1 MSGQEIAFYG
11 ASVVAVLGGLGVVA
25 SRNVVHAAVA
35 LILALLSVAG
45 VFLLLS
51 AEFLA
56 LVQVLIYGGAIA
68 ILLLFAL
75 MLTRAREAPV
85 AEDGPQKPLAV
96 LAGLTLLGVLFA
108 VAFGTEWPGTSEELT
123 VVSFADLGDRLFR
136 DWAVPFEI
144 ASLLLLVALVGAI
157 VIARLEED
165 E

>member
-25 SRNVVHAAVA
+25 ARNMVHAAVL
-35 LILALLSVAG
+35 LIASLLGVAV

-51 AEFLA
+51 VEFLA

-68 ILLLFAL
+68 VLLLFAL
-75 MLTRAREAPV
+75 MLTRAREMPV

-96 LAGLTLLGVLFA
+96 VAGLALLVVLFS
-108 VAFGTEWPGTSEELT
+108 VVFGTEWPGAAEELT
-123 VVSFADLGDRLFR
+123 VIPFADLGDKLFR

-144 ASLLLLVALVGAI
+144 ASLLLLVALIGAI
-157 VIARLEED
+157 VIARVEED